1 MQKRILIAYTG
12 GTIGMRRT
20 PQGYVPES
28 GLDRLLAQTIP
39 PDLAGDMPDYV
50 VHECSH
56 LIDSANLHP
65 RDWYRI
71 AGLIASHYREYDG
84 FVVLH
89 GTDTMAYT
97 AAGLSFA
104 LPGLTKPVIVT
115 GSQIPLREMRNDA
128 RNNLLTALLLAAR
141 DPIPEV
147 CLYFNGRLMRGN
159 RAAKLKGEAL
169 DAFDSPN
176 YPLLAKVGINIE
188 INRAALLDRTGVEVF
203 QILQPTDGQVA
214 VLKVFPG
221 LSAGLLAKVLE
232 PPLRGLI
239 LESYG
244 IGAAPIESPGFLA
257 TLAAATE
264 RGVTIVAISQCLES
278 RVDLSKYAVGTALAR
293 TGVLGGFDLTTEAA
307 YAKLNHLLSLGIQT
321 EEVRGNMQ
329 LSWCGECSAPD
340 EPFGRARSLY

>member
-28 GLDRLLAQTIP
+28 GLDRLLAQMIP
-39 PDLAGDMPDYV
+39 PDLTGDMPDYV

-71 AGLIASHYREYDG
+71 ADLIVGHYHEYDG

-97 AAGLSFA
+97 ASGLSFA

-128 RNNLLTALLLAAR
+128 RNNLMTALLLAAR

-147 CLYFNGRLMRGN
+147 CLYFNGRLLRGN
-159 RAAKLKGEAL
+159 RATKLKGEAL

-176 YPLLAKVGINIE
+176 YPPLAKVGIHIE
-188 INRAALLDRTGVEVF
+188 INRAALLDRTGAEVF
-203 QILQPTDGQVA
+203 QIPQPADGQVA

-221 LSAGLLAKVLE
+221 LSSELLAKLLE
-232 PPLRGLI
+232 PPLKGLI
-239 LESYG
+239 LEAYG
-244 IGAAPIESPGFLA
+244 IGSAPIESPGFLA
-257 TLAAATE
+257 TLAAATG
-264 RGVTIVAISQCLES
+264 RGVTVVAISQCIES
-278 RVDLSKYAVGTALAR
+278 RVDLSQYAVGMALAR
-293 TGVLGGFDLTTEAA
+293 AGVLGGFDLTTEAA
-307 YAKLNHLLSLGIQT
+307 YAKLTHLLALGIGT
-321 EEVRGNMQ
+321 EAVRGNMR
-329 LSWCGECSAPD
+329 LSWCGECSVPD
-340 EPFGRARSLY
+340 EKFGRGKSLY